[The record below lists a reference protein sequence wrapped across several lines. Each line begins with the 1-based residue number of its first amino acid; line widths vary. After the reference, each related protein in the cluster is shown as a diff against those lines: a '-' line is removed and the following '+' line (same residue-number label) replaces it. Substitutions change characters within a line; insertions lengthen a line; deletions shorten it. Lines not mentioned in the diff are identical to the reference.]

1 MALILDPIFFPA
13 LATSSK
19 QKIVSPV
26 RRTNF
31 SPRAATHKPV
41 ENRVPLGC
49 GGSGKGC
56 TLHYHYHYYCKII
69 DSVHAH
75 DPSGMCVYLISLLG
89 KRVLVNKTKMGCSK
103 EEAATITLHYCTT
116 PSLHRYTTSIPYN
129 HTGNSQGAIN
139 STLP

>member
-1 MALILDPIFFPA
+1 MYSLFLNLQQIKGCDNMFNLILIDIGGWLGIMLFLLLQCGVHFCFA
-13 LATSSK
+13 VSS
-19 QKIVSPV
+19 
-26 RRTNF
+26 
-31 SPRAATHKPV
+31 
-41 ENRVPLGC
+41 
-49 GGSGKGC
+49 
-56 TLHYHYHYYCKII
+56 KII